1 VTRPLTLFVVAYVQI
16 PKSWSL
22 ANRLALQG
30 RPHTAKPDADNLLK
44 SISDALFEN
53 DELIWSATIQKRW
66 ADAGG
71 ARVEIEIQ

>member
-1 VTRPLTLFVVAYVQI
+1 MRGFQPND
-16 PKSWSL
+16 PES
-22 ANRLALQG
+22 
-30 RPHTAKPDADNLLK
+30 P
-44 SISDALFEN
+44 ISDALFEN